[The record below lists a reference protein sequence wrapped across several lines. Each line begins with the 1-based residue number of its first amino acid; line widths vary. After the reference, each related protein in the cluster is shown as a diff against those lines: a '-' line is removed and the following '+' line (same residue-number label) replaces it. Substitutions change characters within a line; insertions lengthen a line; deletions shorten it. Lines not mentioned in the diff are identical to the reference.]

1 MKYVTGACIL
11 GIHHACAYQS
21 ETLLMVDSLPSE
33 VYIRLARRYQGLS
46 NTLVLPKGIEKMNT
60 EIKIDIFK
68 KSLIL
73 IFTTDYSVIG
83 SLHSS

>member
-1 MKYVTGACIL
+1 MKYVTGVCIL

-60 EIKIDIFK
+60 GIKIDIFK
-68 KSLIL
+68 KSDSYFHNWL
-73 IFTTDYSVIG
+73 FCYWFPS
-83 SLHSS
+83 